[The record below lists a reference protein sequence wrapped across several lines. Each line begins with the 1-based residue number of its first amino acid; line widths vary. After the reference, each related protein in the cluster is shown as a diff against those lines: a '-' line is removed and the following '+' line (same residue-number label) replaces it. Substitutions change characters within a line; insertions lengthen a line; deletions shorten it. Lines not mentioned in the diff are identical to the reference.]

1 MAKRI
6 ANVNTIYDDLTIINT
21 TESKRMSKLGI
32 SSAKKLQGPNP
43 KPNARTIYL
52 QLPSSDMS
60 DVPKYADYLST
71 MYRNV
76 KSIKVDSDSIE
87 IGTAGGKIKIKFS
100 KPKTTG
106 VGVIKTSVQEKGTTI
121 VLNQVL
127 HKNKSFKKK
136 EDILADKETAN
147 ELMEAFKGYEDRL
160 VDWTHSYFEQQK
172 EFLKKFSSS
181 KWDEFKYGQDD
192 FVTFFSK
199 QILGKVARSFDPKE
213 KVGNYTTWNPSDVWA
228 VYDMN
233 DVKNKIK
240 NNVTPATQ
248 SLAELNALLIE
259 LFESKRLVGLSLKKV
274 AANKTATLKFV
285 NIDPSTKKLSDIE
298 NYEMKDIKFDID
310 NIFDGEKVTT
320 YVKYGKGNSYSVNI
334 TKANNNLGF
343 NTAIKKTPAAQ
354 GGQAPVKMVIELLRR
369 KGKTTF
375 TNEYL
380 KYPKD
385 YKSFVKDSSKIETWF
400 NSVKRYSKS
409 ATSYEKFKS
418 LIVELYSNG
427 KEEIAISKLMQLHFF
442 YDALTTYNTGK
453 IGSEFWTDLLY
464 FGMKVGDRFAP
475 HAKIS

>member
-1 MAKRI
+1 MSSRI
-6 ANVNTIYDDLTIINT
+6 GNINTIYEDLTKISS
-21 TESKRMSKLGI
+21 TEAKRMLRLGI
-32 SSAKKLQGPNP
+32 SSVRKLQGPNP
-43 KPNARTIYL
+43 KSGSRTIYL

-76 KSIKVDSDSIE
+76 KSVKVDGDSIE
-87 IGTAGGKIKIKFS
+87 IQTSGKIKVKFN

-106 VGVIKTSVQEKGTTI
+106 GAVIKTSVQEKGTTI

-136 EDILADKETAN
+136 EDILADQETAD
-147 ELMEAFKGYEDRL
+147 ELMEVFKGYEDRL

-192 FVTFFSK
+192 FVAFFSK
-199 QILGKVARSFDPKE
+199 QILNKVARSFNPEE
-213 KVGNYTTWNPSDVWA
+213 KVGNYTTWNPSDIWA

-240 NNVTPATQ
+240 KNVTPATQ
-248 SLAELNALLIE
+248 SLAELNSLLIE
-259 LFESKRLVGLSLKKV
+259 LFQSGKLVGLSLKKV
-274 AANKTATLKFV
+274 ATNKTASLKFV
-285 NIDPSTKKLSDIE
+285 NVDTSTMKLSEIE
-298 NYEMKDIKFDID
+298 KYKMQDIKFDID

-320 YVKYGKGNSYSVNI
+320 YVKYGRGNAYSVNI

-369 KGKTTF
+369 KGRTTF
-375 TNEYL
+375 TNEYS
-380 KYPKD
+380 KYPKN
-385 YKSFVKDSSKIETWF
+385 YKSFDKDSSKIEMWY
-400 NSVKRYSKS
+400 NGVQKYSKS
-409 ATSYEKFKS
+409 STSYEKFKS
-418 LIVELYSNG
+418 LIVKLYSDG

-442 YDALTTYNTGK
+442 YDALTTYNDDKT
-453 IGSEFWTDLLY
+453 GSEFWTDLLY